1 MIIMIRRLFFPILF
15 SLLTFAPYASAGY
28 EGHTASGLVIDRAAI
43 DKCGAGDVVTVLAR
57 FIPGVELS
65 QNAAGQTV
73 MIQGYGVGAGILVL
87 VDGKR
92 QSGTGDSF
100 DIGRI
105 PLAAVDKIEVTY
117 GGSVLRGSDAVAMTV
132 NIITF
137 SDSRGIE
144 VGARYTTPVPGDM
157 EWVGNSCNASGRQ
170 RMEASLSAIFSRKRL
185 TSQTFASFRD
195 NAPYM
200 LDGDPVT
207 ATPIYEGFG
216 PVTFGGSMP
225 AEGARNINLS
235 QRFSIKAHDKVTIE
249 MSGAA
254 YKTDRRGV
262 APVDILPPGYDSN
275 YGTSGLAGHYG
286 GHADMNIEYV
296 VNDRNA
302 FLFDIYGNID
312 SRSIK
317 NEGDRP
323 KERNIIVNPSV
334 EWVNRPN
341 SHHRITAGVEIL
353 SLSSNSPI
361 LKGGRSERHT
371 YNTLSLYGLEQYT
384 NGDFS
389 ATGGL
394 RIDNFGWDSFTK
406 IYTNF
411 IGKPKYMTRASVSPQ
426 AGVAYSPGRFVI
438 KGDYE
443 LAYVMPSVRYRFM
456 DASMAGMS
464 ILGNG
469 ALKRA
474 KSHNVSLSASYSSRP
489 IELSA
494 RLYGAFFKNPM
505 VLTREGYRL
514 VYRNGNK
521 NRYYGIEARLGAN
534 PLKGWRIDAACNL
547 MRKHE
552 KEVPLTGDSGY
563 RGLSLVAS
571 TDYTVSH
578 KKVDYNIFLSAS
590 YLGSKEVLFFDPRAS
605 YCLYDLPSAVN
616 LAANI
621 TVVVSKRY
629 RFFIGADN
637 LLDRKTSSIAP
648 HVALTPGIT
657 AHAGFA
663 LKFMTGK

>member
-1 MIIMIRRLFFPILF
+1 MIRRLFFPILF
-15 SLLTFAPYASAGY
+15 SLLSFAPYVSAGY
-28 EGHTASGLVIDRAAI
+28 DCRAANGFVIDRAAI
-43 DKCGAGDVVTVLAR
+43 DKSGAGDVVTVLSR

-65 QNAAGQTV
+65 YNAAGQTV
-73 MIQGYGVGAGILVL
+73 TIQGYGVGAGILVL

-100 DIGRI
+100 DMGRI

-132 NIITF
+132 NIITV

-144 VGARYTTPVPGDM
+144 AGARYTTPVPADM
-157 EWVGNSCNASGRQ
+157 EWHGNSCNAAGRQ
-170 RMEASLSAIFSRKRL
+170 RIEASLSAIFSRKRL

-195 NAPYM
+195 NAPYT
-200 LDGDPVT
+200 LYGDPVT

-216 PVTFGGSMP
+216 PVTFGSSMP
-225 AEGARNINLS
+225 AEGARNINIS
-235 QRFSIKAHDKVTIE
+235 QRFSIKAHDKVTVE
-249 MSGAA
+249 LSGAA
-254 YKTDRRGV
+254 YKTDRQGV
-262 APVDILPPGYDSN
+262 APVDILPPGYGPD
-275 YGTSGLAGHYG
+275 YGTSGRVGHYG
-286 GHADMNIEYV
+286 GHADMSVEYV
-296 VNDRNA
+296 VNDRND
-302 FLFDIYGNID
+302 FMFDIYGSID
-312 SRSIK
+312 SRSVK
-317 NEGDRP
+317 NEGDIP
-323 KERNIIVNPSV
+323 KERNIIINPSV

-341 SHHRITAGVEIL
+341 DHHRITAGVDIL
-353 SLSSNSPI
+353 SVSSYSHI
-361 LKGGRSERHT
+361 LRGGRSERHT
-371 YNTLSLYGLEQYT
+371 YNILSVYGLEHYT
-384 NGDFS
+384 CGDFS

-394 RIDNFGWDSFTK
+394 RIDNFGWDNFTN

-426 AGVAYSPGRFVI
+426 TMVAYSPGSFVI
-438 KGDYE
+438 KGAYE
-443 LAYVMPSVRYRFM
+443 LAYVMPSVRYRFI
-456 DASMAGMS
+456 DARMAGLP
-464 ILGNG
+464 IYGNG
-469 ALKRA
+469 GLKRA
-474 KSHNVSLSASYSSRP
+474 KSHNVSLTASYSSSP

-505 VLTREGYRL
+505 ILTREDDRL
-514 VYRNGNK
+514 VYRSGHK
-521 NRYYGIEARLGAN
+521 NRYYGIEARVGAN

-547 MRKHE
+547 MRKHK
-552 KEVPLTGDSGY
+552 KEVPLTGESGY
-563 RGLSLVAS
+563 RSLSLVAS

-605 YCLYDLPSAVN
+605 YCLYDLPSQVN

-637 LLDRKTSSIAP
+637 LLDRKASHIAP
-648 HVALTPGIT
+648 HMTLSSGLA

-663 LKFMTGK
+663 LRFLTGRQ